1 MKDNQKNV
9 PHTQYT
15 HLVEPECYLNYTT
28 LKLAESK
35 LASFHYSMILSLYKQ
50 MEPLK
55 KNNKFKNGAFKKT
68 YVNCN
73 ELLQLKWQ
81 SISLFNV

>member
-9 PHTQYT
+9 PQSHTQYS
-15 HLVEPECYLNYTT
+15 HLVEPKCYLNYTT

-55 KNNKFKNGAFKKT
+55 KKKNLKMEPLKKHM
-68 YVNCN
+68 
-73 ELLQLKWQ
+73 
-81 SISLFNV
+81 